1 MLKTKFGTELSF
13 KSSLI
18 CMAIEP
24 YSLTFPMADCRL
36 GAWLGEDP
44 GPHLPARARPSPWA
58 IIQSQELGDFGLRNP
73 EGFLEEESPELGLEE

>member
-1 MLKTKFGTELSF
+1 MLKRKFRTELSF

-58 IIQSQELGDFGLRNP
+58 IIQSHTPCLSYILRKT
-73 EGFLEEESPELGLEE
+73 EGFGIQ